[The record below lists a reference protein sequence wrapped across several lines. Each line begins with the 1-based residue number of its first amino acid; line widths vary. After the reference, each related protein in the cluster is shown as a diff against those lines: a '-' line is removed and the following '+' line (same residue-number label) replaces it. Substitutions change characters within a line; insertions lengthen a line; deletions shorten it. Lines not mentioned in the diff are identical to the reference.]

1 MYFAMMGSYAP
12 TFLPVV
18 VNSIRY
24 VSSWTFNTSVVN
36 VYVSSFIVIW
46 SERFLYNYKQI
57 NRFSVLSVQQIALN
71 LLVQFVNSFNLFS
84 NGKLVFAFSIV
95 LKWEIDHFSYIT
107 IGKTQLLV
115 IN

>member
-24 VSSWTFNTSVVN
+24 VSSWTVNTSVVN

-46 SERFLYNYKQI
+46 PERFLYNYKQI
-57 NRFSVLSVQQIALN
+57 NRFSALN
-71 LLVQFVNSFNLFS
+71 VLVQFVNSFNLFS